1 MSTGPVTILDLAREL
16 GLSPTTVSSALHGR
30 GRVSERT
37 RELVMKQAQ
46 AMGYVSNRAAQALR
60 GGKHN
65 AIGLHLISSAES
77 LAFYMEFVFGVTE
90 VAAAEGNDLVLF
102 TEGGTRAASRSL
114 NVDGL
119 IALDSLPGDAF
130 VADALRRKVPVVAVG
145 PYRGE
150 ASGQVMATIAAA
162 QGALTGRVMDAL
174 ASIGGRRPALVSID
188 SAVAPQ
194 WSLEVDEAYRR
205 RCENDGNE
213 PLVFGLGVHP
223 VREELIDVLNRIDA
237 TDGIDSILVIQ
248 EGVAPRL
255 KLLRAARGQATLP
268 IATMSGDPRTESG
281 LDDFVSV
288 DLRPRAY
295 GRAAGEL
302 MFEVLRGEAV
312 AKNVLHDV
320 VVRVP

>member
-37 RELVMKQAQ
+37 RELVTKQAR

-65 AIGLHLISSAES
+65 AIGLHLISSVES

-119 IALDSLPGDAF
+119 IALDSLPGDTF
-130 VADALRRKVPVVAVG
+130 VADALRRNVPVVAVG

-150 ASGQVMATIAAA
+150 ASGQILATIAAA

-174 ASIGGRRPALVSID
+174 AGIGGRRPALVSID
-188 SAVAPQ
+188 AAIAPQ

-205 RCENDGNE
+205 RCEIDGSE
-213 PLVFGLGVHP
+213 PLVFGVGVHP
-223 VREELIDVLNRIDA
+223 VREELLEVLDRIDA
-237 TDGIDSILVIQ
+237 ADGIDSILVIQ
-248 EGVAPRL
+248 EGVAPQL
-255 KLLRAARGQATLP
+255 KLLREARGQATLP
-268 IATMSGDPRTESG
+268 IATMSGDPRTESS
-281 LDDFVSV
+281 LNDFVSV

-295 GRAAGEL
+295 GRAAAHL
-302 MFEVLRGEAV
+302 LFRALRGEAV
-312 AKNVLHDV
+312 ERSV
-320 VVRVP
+320 VHEASIDTR